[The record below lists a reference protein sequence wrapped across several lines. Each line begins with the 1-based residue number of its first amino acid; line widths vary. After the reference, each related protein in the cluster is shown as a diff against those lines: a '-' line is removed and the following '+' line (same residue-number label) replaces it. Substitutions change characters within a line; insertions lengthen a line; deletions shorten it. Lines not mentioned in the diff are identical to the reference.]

1 MLLTKNNAALR
12 LLFEGGLL
20 DHSRAEARRRTDS
33 PVGAGRPS
41 WKPFGASC
49 ERFPPLFSC

>member
-20 DHSRAEARRRTDS
+20 DHSKAEVPRQGHAMG
-33 PVGAGRPS
+33 PVVVAVSEIQPGPWDFA
-41 WKPFGASC
+41 
-49 ERFPPLFSC
+49 LL